1 MPKLAVLGQPIAH
14 SRSPAMHTAAL
25 GALGLAEEWTYEAI
39 EVAPDDFDSRVRS
52 MPGGGFVGANVT
64 VPHKLRALAIA
75 DSASPAAREI
85 GAANTLSF
93 TERGIEADNTDA
105 SGLIAALPVSPG
117 GKRALVLGAGG
128 AARACVWALAG
139 SGAEVSVWNRTRARA
154 EALASELDASVADF
168 GGRPLEPSTYDLLV
182 NATSVGLASASASAS
197 EPGDPL
203 PDLKTLCLDADS
215 VEARHVVVDL
225 VYGSAETPL
234 SMFARERGATVVDGL
249 EVLVHQGAASLR
261 LWTGLDPPLDVMRA
275 TARSDT
281 IRWQQTSAPD
291 T

>member
-25 GALGLAEEWTYEAI
+25 EALGLAHEWSYEAI
-39 EVAPDDFDSRVRS
+39 EVAHDDFDSRVRS
-52 MPGGGFVGANVT
+52 LPGAGFAGANVT
-64 VPHKLRALAIA
+64 VPHKLRALEIS

-85 GAANTLSF
+85 GAANTLCF
-93 TERGIEADNTDA
+93 TDRGIEADNTDA
-105 SGLIAALPVSPG
+105 SGLIAALPVSPA

-128 AARACVWALAG
+128 AARACAWALAS
-139 SGAEVSVWNRTRARA
+139 SGAEVAVWNRTRPKA
-154 EALASELDASVADF
+154 ESLASELGVSLADF
-168 GGRPLEPSTYDLLV
+168 GGRPLGPSAYDLLV
-182 NATSVGLASASASAS
+182 NATTVGLDSANTPTF
-197 EPGDPL
+197 EPGDAL
-203 PDLKTLCLDADS
+203 SDLKTLCLDADS

-261 LWTGLDPPLDVMRA
+261 LWTGLDPPLDAMRA
-275 TARSDT
+275 AVRRDSAR
-281 IRWQQTSAPD
+281 WHQTSSPD